1 MGSKASR
8 NTSIEA
14 LRLVAVAGIAIFHT
28 FQWTFQA
35 VCTGLPEYAPLAV
48 FPYSG
53 ALGFINLLGC
63 WANEVFFMIS
73 GYFLIP
79 SAIRVLQNGSSA
91 RGLIYKSFTRLKKIV
106 LPTLFYCTAC
116 LFVSM
121 YVYPL
126 PEISLHEIGWLTL
139 GIEFIWVY
147 AASVLLV
154 PMIALA
160 RQRIGSKR
168 APFVVALLVFATF
181 GINCYI
187 AATANEV
194 AGVVLWR
201 KLMSAVTY
209 LVAFIAAGEMRF
221 VLEHHGNASGAQKS
235 KIALIRLVAVT
246 IALELLL
253 SASSQYDALWK
264 LSYKSTSVISFILAA
279 ASVAAAA
286 LHQPRHEV
294 PCADQRPISP
304 RTFEKTSSQPSTNA
318 ATTHFIA
325 QVNTNESPNP
335 KSACSIVTTQ
345 RLGRSPSG
353 SAMKAKKQCRA
364 TTAAGI
370 VKKSRNE
377 NTAPVAIDQRTRRLV
392 KTRAFGAESK
402 RRLMQDIMM
411 SATKNEMHSSRSP
424 IKLKNRLVENN
435 RITRKPNVTGFENR
449 FCKAT

>member
-1 MGSKASR
+1 MPSDWVIVS
-8 NTSIEA
+8 
-14 LRLVAVAGIAIFHT
+14 
-28 FQWTFQA
+28 
-35 VCTGLPEYAPLAV
+35 V

-79 SAIRVLQNGSSA
+79 SAVHALQNGSSA

-221 VLEHHGNASGAQKS
+221 ILECHGNASGAQKS
-235 KIALIRLVAVT
+235 KIALIGLVTAT

-253 SASSQYDALWK
+253 SANCQYDALWK
-264 LSYKSTSVISFILAA
+264 LSYKSTSVISFALAVT
-279 ASVAAAA
+279 SVAAAA

-294 PCADQRPISP
+294 PAADKTIMSLAAGTLAFYAVQSFTCNVWRPIFDKAIYTIATGIQTGEP
-304 RTFEKTSSQPSTNA
+304 RPA
-318 ATTHFIA
+318 AAILLGILMSLCLAFA
-325 QVNTNESPNP
+325 LLLMD
-335 KSACSIVTTQ
+335 IV
-345 RLGRSPSG
+345 R
-353 SAMKAKKQCRA
+353 RA
-364 TTAAGI
+364 
-370 VKKSRNE
+370 VVE
-377 NTAPVAIDQRTRRLV
+377 AIKDRMN
-392 KTRAFGAESK
+392 S
-402 RRLMQDIMM
+402 
-411 SATKNEMHSSRSP
+411 
-424 IKLKNRLVENN
+424 
-435 RITRKPNVTGFENR
+435 
-449 FCKAT
+449 

>member
-14 LRLVAVAGIAIFHT
+14 LRLFAVAGIAIFHT

-35 VCTGLPEYAPLAV
+35 ACIGVPEYASLAA

-53 ALGFINLLGC
+53 LLGFINQLDC

-79 SAIRVLQNGSSA
+79 SAVHALQNGSSA
-91 RGLIYKSFTRLKKIV
+91 QHLTLKSLERLKKIV
-106 LPTLFYCTAC
+106 LPTLFYCAAC
-116 LFVSM
+116 LLVSM

-154 PMIALA
+154 PVIALI
-160 RQRIGSKR
+160 RQQIGSKR
-168 APFVVALLVFATF
+168 APFVAALLVFTTF

-194 AGVVLWR
+194 AGIVLWR
-201 KLMSAVTY
+201 KLMSAITY

-221 VLEHHGNASGAQKS
+221 VLECHGNASGAQKS
-235 KIALIRLVAVT
+235 KIVLIGLVAVT

-253 SASSQYDALWK
+253 SKNSQYDALWK
-264 LSYKSTSVISFILAA
+264 LSYKSTSVISFILAV

-294 PCADQRPISP
+294 PTADKTIVTLAAGTLAFYAVQSFTCNVWRPIFDKAIYTMATGIQTGEP
-304 RTFEKTSSQPSTNA
+304 RPA
-318 ATTHFIA
+318 AAILLGILMSLCLA
-325 QVNTNESPNP
+325 LALLLVD
-335 KSACSIVTTQ
+335 IV
-345 RLGRSPSG
+345 RR
-353 SAMKAKKQCRA
+353 AVVEAIKAHMN
-364 TTAAGI
+364 G
-370 VKKSRNE
+370 
-377 NTAPVAIDQRTRRLV
+377 
-392 KTRAFGAESK
+392 
-402 RRLMQDIMM
+402 
-411 SATKNEMHSSRSP
+411 
-424 IKLKNRLVENN
+424 
-435 RITRKPNVTGFENR
+435 
-449 FCKAT
+449 

>member
-14 LRLVAVAGIAIFHT
+14 LRLVAVAGIAVFHT

-35 VCTGLPEYAPLAV
+35 VCTGLPEYAPLAA

-79 SAIRVLQNGSSA
+79 SAVHALQNGSSA

-221 VLEHHGNASGAQKS
+221 ILECHGNASGAQKS
-235 KIALIRLVAVT
+235 KIALIGLVTAT

-253 SASSQYDALWK
+253 SANCQYDALWK
-264 LSYKSTSVISFILAA
+264 LSYKSTSVISFALAVT
-279 ASVAAAA
+279 SVAAAA

-294 PCADQRPISP
+294 PAADKTIMSLAAGTLAFYAVQSFTCNVWRPIFDKTIYTIATGIQTGEP
-304 RTFEKTSSQPSTNA
+304 RPA
-318 ATTHFIA
+318 AAILLGILMSLCLAFA
-325 QVNTNESPNP
+325 LLLMD
-335 KSACSIVTTQ
+335 IV
-345 RLGRSPSG
+345 R
-353 SAMKAKKQCRA
+353 RA
-364 TTAAGI
+364 
-370 VKKSRNE
+370 VVE
-377 NTAPVAIDQRTRRLV
+377 AIKDRMN
-392 KTRAFGAESK
+392 S
-402 RRLMQDIMM
+402 
-411 SATKNEMHSSRSP
+411 
-424 IKLKNRLVENN
+424 
-435 RITRKPNVTGFENR
+435 
-449 FCKAT
+449 

>member
-1 MGSKASR
+1 MGSKANR

-35 VCTGLPEYAPLAV
+35 VCTSLPEYAPLAV

-79 SAIRVLQNGSSA
+79 SAVHALQNGSSA
-91 RGLIYKSFTRLKKIV
+91 RGLVYKSFTRLKKIV

-154 PMIALA
+154 PMITLA

-221 VLEHHGNASGAQKS
+221 ALESHGNASGAQNPRSHSSDSLPPPSRSSFCYRQIASTTRSGSSPTSPLPSYPLSWPPHPLPPQRSISRATKS
-235 KIALIRLVAVT
+235 QLQTRQSCPSPQERSLSTPYSRLPAMSGDPSLT
-246 IALELLL
+246 KQ
-253 SASSQYDALWK
+253 STPWRQASK
-264 LSYKSTSVISFILAA
+264 
-279 ASVAAAA
+279 
-286 LHQPRHEV
+286 R
-294 PCADQRPISP
+294 
-304 RTFEKTSSQPSTNA
+304 
-318 ATTHFIA
+318 
-325 QVNTNESPNP
+325 ESPIQP
-335 KSACSIVTTQ
+335 APFCS
-345 RLGRSPSG
+345 
-353 SAMKAKKQCRA
+353 
-364 TTAAGI
+364 
-370 VKKSRNE
+370 
-377 NTAPVAIDQRTRRLV
+377 
-392 KTRAFGAESK
+392 ES
-402 RRLMQDIMM
+402 L
-411 SATKNEMHSSRSP
+411 
-424 IKLKNRLVENN
+424 
-435 RITRKPNVTGFENR
+435 
-449 FCKAT
+449 

>member
-1 MGSKASR
+1 MLVSR
-8 NTSIEA
+8 
-14 LRLVAVAGIAIFHT
+14 IFHT

-35 VCTGLPEYAPLAV
+35 VCAGLPEYAPLVV

-79 SAIRVLQNGSSA
+79 SAVRALQNGSSA
-91 RGLIYKSFTRLKKIV
+91 QGLTLKSLDRLKKIV
-106 LPTLFYCTAC
+106 LPTLFYCATC

-154 PMIALA
+154 PVIALM

-168 APFVVALLVFATF
+168 APFVVALLVLATF

-187 AATANEV
+187 AATANEA
-194 AGVVLWR
+194 AGIILWR

-221 VLEHHGNASGAQKS
+221 VLECHGNASGAQKS
-235 KIALIRLVAVT
+235 KIVLIGLVAAT

-253 SASSQYDALWK
+253 SANIQYNTLWK

-286 LHQPRHEV
+286 LHQPRHKV
-294 PCADQRPISP
+294 TAADETIISLAAGTLAFYAVQSFTCNVWRPIFDKAIYAMATGIQTGTP
-304 RTFEKTSSQPSTNA
+304 RPA
-318 ATTHFIA
+318 AAILLGILMSLCLA
-325 QVNTNESPNP
+325 LSLLLVDIVRRAVVES
-335 KSACSIVTTQ
+335 I
-345 RLGRSPSG
+345 
-353 SAMKAKKQCRA
+353 KARMN
-364 TTAAGI
+364 G
-370 VKKSRNE
+370 
-377 NTAPVAIDQRTRRLV
+377 
-392 KTRAFGAESK
+392 
-402 RRLMQDIMM
+402 
-411 SATKNEMHSSRSP
+411 
-424 IKLKNRLVENN
+424 
-435 RITRKPNVTGFENR
+435 
-449 FCKAT
+449 

>member
-1 MGSKASR
+1 MAPKATR
-8 NTSIEA
+8 NTTIEA
-14 LRLVAVAGIAIFHT
+14 LRLFAVAGLAIFHT

-35 VCTGLPEYAPLAV
+35 VCTGLPEYVPLAV

-79 SAIRVLQNGSSA
+79 SAVRALQNGSSA
-91 RGLIYKSFTRLKKIV
+91 TDLARKSFARLKKIV
-106 LPTLFYCTAC
+106 LPTLFYCAAC
-116 LFVSM
+116 LLVSM

-154 PMIALA
+154 PVIALI
-160 RQRIGSKR
+160 RHQIGSKR
-168 APFVVALLVFATF
+168 APFVVVLLMFTTF

-187 AATANEV
+187 AAAANGA
-194 AGVVLWR
+194 AGIVLWR

-221 VLEHHGNASGAQKS
+221 VLECRGNASGAQKS
-235 KIALIRLVAVT
+235 KILLIGLVAAT

-253 SASSQYDALWK
+253 SANSENDALWK

-286 LHQPRHEV
+286 LHQPRHETSA
-294 PCADQRPISP
+294 ADKTIVSLAAGTIAFYAVQSFTCNVWRPI
-304 RTFEKTSSQPSTNA
+304 FNNA
-318 ATTHFIA
+318 IYTMATGIQTGELRPAAAILLGILMSLCLA
-325 QVNTNESPNP
+325 L
-335 KSACSIVTTQ
+335 ALLLMDIV
-345 RLGRSPSG
+345 RR
-353 SAMKAKKQCRA
+353 
-364 TTAAGI
+364 
-370 VKKSRNE
+370 
-377 NTAPVAIDQRTRRLV
+377 VAIE
-392 KTRAFGAESK
+392 A
-402 RRLMQDIMM
+402 
-411 SATKNEMHSSRSP
+411 
-424 IKLKNRLVENN
+424 LKAHMNS
-435 RITRKPNVTGFENR
+435 
-449 FCKAT
+449 

>member
-1 MGSKASR
+1 MQPKAAR
-8 NTSIEA
+8 NISIEA
-14 LRLVAVAGIAIFHT
+14 LRLVAVAGIAVFHT

-35 VCTGLPEYAPLAV
+35 VCTGLPEYAPLAA

-79 SAIRVLQNGSSA
+79 SAIRAIKNGSSA
-91 RGLIYKSFTRLKKIV
+91 QSLTLKSLERLKKIV
-106 LPTLFYCTAC
+106 LPTLFYCSAC
-116 LFVSM
+116 LLVSM

-154 PMIALA
+154 PVIALI
-160 RQRIGSKR
+160 RQQIGSKR
-168 APFVVALLVFATF
+168 APFVVALLTFTTF

-187 AATANEV
+187 AATANEA
-194 AGVVLWR
+194 AGIVLWR

-221 VLEHHGNASGAQKS
+221 VLECHGNASCAQKS
-235 KIALIRLVAVT
+235 KIVLIGLVAAT

-253 SASSQYDALWK
+253 SANSQYDALWK
-264 LSYKSTSVISFILAA
+264 LSYKSASVISFILAT

-294 PCADQRPISP
+294 PVADKTIIS
-304 RTFEKTSSQPSTNA
+304 
-318 ATTHFIA
+318 
-325 QVNTNESPNP
+325 
-335 KSACSIVTTQ
+335 
-345 RLGRSPSG
+345 L
-353 SAMKAKKQCRA
+353 
-364 TTAAGI
+364 AAGTLAFYAVQSFTCNVWRLI
-370 VKKSRNE
+370 FDN
-377 NTAPVAIDQRTRRLV
+377 AIYSMATGIQTGDPRPAAAILLGILMSLCLALALLLMDIARRAV
-392 KTRAFGAESK
+392 VDA
-402 RRLMQDIMM
+402 
-411 SATKNEMHSSRSP
+411 
-424 IKLKNRLVENN
+424 IKARMN
-435 RITRKPNVTGFENR
+435 G
-449 FCKAT
+449 

>member
-35 VCTGLPEYAPLAV
+35 VCTGQPKYAPLAV

-79 SAIRVLQNGSSA
+79 SAVHALQNGSSA
-91 RGLIYKSFTRLKKIV
+91 RGLVYKSFTRLKKIV

-154 PMIALA
+154 PMITLA
-160 RQRIGSKR
+160 RQRISSKR
-168 APFVVALLVFATF
+168 APFVVAFLVFTTF
-181 GINCYI
+181 GINCHI
-187 AATANEV
+187 AMTANG
-194 AGVVLWR
+194 AASIVLWR
-201 KLMSAVTY
+201 KLMSAITY

-221 VLEHHGNASGAQKS
+221 VLEYHGNASGAQKS
-235 KIALIRLVAVT
+235 KIVLIGLVAVT

-264 LSYKSTSVISFILAA
+264 LSYKSTSSYPSSWPPHPLPPQRSISRATKSQLQTRQSCLSPQERSLSTPYSRLPATSGDPSLTKQSTPWRQ
-279 ASVAAAA
+279 ASK
-286 LHQPRHEV
+286 R
-294 PCADQRPISP
+294 
-304 RTFEKTSSQPSTNA
+304 
-318 ATTHFIA
+318 
-325 QVNTNESPNP
+325 ESPVQP
-335 KSACSIVTTQ
+335 PPFCT
-345 RLGRSPSG
+345 G
-353 SAMKAKKQCRA
+353 S
-364 TTAAGI
+364 
-370 VKKSRNE
+370 
-377 NTAPVAIDQRTRRLV
+377 L
-392 KTRAFGAESK
+392 
-402 RRLMQDIMM
+402 
-411 SATKNEMHSSRSP
+411 
-424 IKLKNRLVENN
+424 
-435 RITRKPNVTGFENR
+435 
-449 FCKAT
+449 

>member
-1 MGSKASR
+1 MQPKAAR
-8 NTSIEA
+8 NIPIEA
-14 LRLVAVAGIAIFHT
+14 LRLIAVAGIAVFHT

-35 VCTGLPEYAPLAV
+35 TYAGIPEYAPLAA

-53 ALGFINLLGC
+53 LLGFINLLGC

-79 SAIRVLQNGSSA
+79 SAVRALQNGSSA
-91 RGLIYKSFTRLKKIV
+91 LDLARKSFMRLKKIF

-116 LFVSM
+116 LLVSM

-154 PMIALA
+154 PVIALI

-168 APFVVALLVFATF
+168 APFVVALLVLATF

-187 AATANEV
+187 AATANEA
-194 AGVVLWR
+194 AGIVLWR

-221 VLEHHGNASGAQKS
+221 VLECHGNASGAQKS
-235 KIALIRLVAVT
+235 KIVLIGLIAAT

-253 SASSQYDALWK
+253 SANSQYDALWMI
-264 LSYKSTSVISFILAA
+264 SYKSTSVISFILAA

-286 LHQPRHEV
+286 LHQPRHETSA
-294 PCADQRPISP
+294 ADKTIVSLAAGTLAFYAVQSFTCNVWRPIFDNAIYTMATGIQTGEP
-304 RTFEKTSSQPSTNA
+304 RPA
-318 ATTHFIA
+318 AAMLLGILMSLCLA
-325 QVNTNESPNP
+325 L
-335 KSACSIVTTQ
+335 ALLLMDIVRRTVVE
-345 RLGRSPSG
+345 
-353 SAMKAKKQCRA
+353 AIKARMN
-364 TTAAGI
+364 
-370 VKKSRNE
+370 S
-377 NTAPVAIDQRTRRLV
+377 
-392 KTRAFGAESK
+392 
-402 RRLMQDIMM
+402 
-411 SATKNEMHSSRSP
+411 
-424 IKLKNRLVENN
+424 
-435 RITRKPNVTGFENR
+435 
-449 FCKAT
+449 

>member
-79 SAIRVLQNGSSA
+79 SAVRALQNGSSA
-91 RGLIYKSFTRLKKIV
+91 PDLARKSLARLKKIV
-106 LPTLFYCTAC
+106 LPTLFYCAAC
-116 LFVSM
+116 LLISM

-147 AASVLLV
+147 ATSVLLV
-154 PMIALA
+154 PVIALI
-160 RQRIGSKR
+160 RQQIGSKR
-168 APFVVALLVFATF
+168 APFVAALLVFTTF

-187 AATANEV
+187 AATANGA

-209 LVAFIAAGEMRF
+209 LVAFIAAGEIRF
-221 VLEHHGNASGAQKS
+221 VLEYLGNASGSQKS
-235 KIALIRLVAVT
+235 KIVLIGLIAATVT
-246 IALELLL
+246 LELLL
-253 SASSQYDALWK
+253 STNSQYDALWK

-286 LHQPRHEV
+286 LHQPRHKV
-294 PCADQRPISP
+294 PAADKTIASLAAGTLAFYAVQSFTCNVWRPIFDKAIYAMATGIQTGEP
-304 RTFEKTSSQPSTNA
+304 RPA
-318 ATTHFIA
+318 AAILLGILMSLCLA
-325 QVNTNESPNP
+325 LSLLLVD
-335 KSACSIVTTQ
+335 IVRRTVVATIK
-345 RLGRSPSG
+345 
-353 SAMKAKKQCRA
+353 AHMK
-364 TTAAGI
+364 G
-370 VKKSRNE
+370 
-377 NTAPVAIDQRTRRLV
+377 
-392 KTRAFGAESK
+392 
-402 RRLMQDIMM
+402 
-411 SATKNEMHSSRSP
+411 
-424 IKLKNRLVENN
+424 
-435 RITRKPNVTGFENR
+435 
-449 FCKAT
+449 

>member
-79 SAIRVLQNGSSA
+79 SAIRALQNGSSA

-235 KIALIRLVAVT
+235 KIALIGLIAATVT
-246 IALELLL
+246 LELLL
-253 SASSQYDALWK
+253 STNSQYDALWK
-264 LSYKSTSVISFILAA
+264 LSYKSTSVISFILAV
-279 ASVAAAA
+279 ASVAGYAMISNVVCLVSFAAVLA
-286 LHQPRHEV
+286 
-294 PCADQRPISP
+294 IW
-304 RTFEKTSSQPSTNA
+304 
-318 ATTHFIA
+318 IA
-325 QVNTNESPNP
+325 VLV
-335 KSACSIVTTQ
+335 CSIRGGAQGGRRRKMLIQSLLMALPLVVV
-345 RLGRSPSG
+345 LGYFVVMHDHAIVHIPVFGCKNWAIVFAILFASGVSALRGLRSQ
-353 SAMKAKKQCRA
+353 K
-364 TTAAGI
+364 
-370 VKKSRNE
+370 
-377 NTAPVAIDQRTRRLV
+377 VA
-392 KTRAFGAESK
+392 
-402 RRLMQDIMM
+402 
-411 SATKNEMHSSRSP
+411 
-424 IKLKNRLVENN
+424 
-435 RITRKPNVTGFENR
+435 
-449 FCKAT
+449 

>member
-1 MGSKASR
+1 MGRRASR

-35 VCTGLPEYAPLAV
+35 VCAGLPEYAPLAV
-48 FPYSG
+48 FPCSG

-79 SAIRVLQNGSSA
+79 SAVRALQNGSSA
-91 RGLIYKSFTRLKKIV
+91 QGLTLKSLDRLKKIV
-106 LPTLFYCTAC
+106 LPTLFYCATC

-147 AASVLLV
+147 AVSVLLV
-154 PMIALA
+154 PVIALI

-168 APFVVALLVFATF
+168 APFVVALLVLATF

-187 AATANEV
+187 AATANEA
-194 AGVVLWR
+194 AGIILWR

-221 VLEHHGNASGAQKS
+221 VLECHGNASGAQKS
-235 KIALIRLVAVT
+235 KIVLIGLVAAT

-253 SASSQYDALWK
+253 SANCQYDALWK
-264 LSYKSTSVISFILAA
+264 LSYKSTSVISFALAVT
-279 ASVAAAA
+279 SVAAAA
-286 LHQPRHEV
+286 LHQPRHKV
-294 PCADQRPISP
+294 PAAD
-304 RTFEKTSSQPSTNA
+304 KT
-318 ATTHFIA
+318 
-325 QVNTNESPNP
+325 
-335 KSACSIVTTQ
+335 
-345 RLGRSPSG
+345 
-353 SAMKAKKQCRA
+353 
-364 TTAAGI
+364 
-370 VKKSRNE
+370 
-377 NTAPVAIDQRTRRLV
+377 
-392 KTRAFGAESK
+392 
-402 RRLMQDIMM
+402 IM
-411 SATKNEMHSSRSP
+411 
-424 IKLKNRLVENN
+424 
-435 RITRKPNVTGFENR
+435 
-449 FCKAT
+449 

>member
-1 MGSKASR
+1 MGSKTSR

-14 LRLVAVAGIAIFHT
+14 LRLVAVAGIAVFHT

-35 VCTGLPEYAPLAV
+35 VCISVPEYAPLAA

-53 ALGFINLLGC
+53 LLGFINLLDC

-79 SAIRVLQNGSSA
+79 SAVHALQNRSSA

-235 KIALIRLVAVT
+235 KIALIGLVTAT

-253 SASSQYDALWK
+253 SANSQYDALWK

-279 ASVAAAA
+279 ASVAAA

-294 PCADQRPISP
+294 PAADKTIMSLAAGTLAFYAVQSFTCNVWRPIFDKAIYTMATGIQTGEP
-304 RTFEKTSSQPSTNA
+304 RPA
-318 ATTHFIA
+318 AAILLGVLMSLCLALALLLTD
-325 QVNTNESPNP
+325 
-335 KSACSIVTTQ
+335 IV
-345 RLGRSPSG
+345 RR
-353 SAMKAKKQCRA
+353 AVVEAIKAHMN
-364 TTAAGI
+364 
-370 VKKSRNE
+370 S
-377 NTAPVAIDQRTRRLV
+377 
-392 KTRAFGAESK
+392 
-402 RRLMQDIMM
+402 
-411 SATKNEMHSSRSP
+411 
-424 IKLKNRLVENN
+424 
-435 RITRKPNVTGFENR
+435 
-449 FCKAT
+449 